1 MIQRESE
8 WSNEWIQIWGIH
20 QLNQWMEGQS
30 TQMGL
35 PPSYTV
41 QPRARFLSTW
51 VHPIFFLFL
60 FFFLPP
66 IVIMEQHLHFVH
78 LKFYTMVMRR
88 WNGKN
93 DIWFLF
99 LWIINAMIR
108 PGYCVFLE
116 PFLNFLNTFWLFS
129 LVFGCVA
136 QKLTWKCSNIFPFFF
151 FNRSLASSHFQL
163 GIHRVWICLQYL
175 FTKYMCDSLAGAR
188 TFCYP
193 VCIFYFFYFWEP
205 CFVFFPF

>member
-1 MIQRESE
+1 MIRRESE
-8 WSNEWIQIWGIH
+8 WSNEWNQIWGIH

-51 VHPIFFLFL
+51 VHPIFFLF
-60 FFFLPP
+60 FFFFLLPP

-93 DIWFLF
+93 AIWFLF

-116 PFLNFLNTFWLFS
+116 PFLNFEHILTFQ
-129 LVFGCVA
+129 FGVGVCCTETHLKR
-136 QKLTWKCSNIFPFFF
+136 QEDSPPPFFF
-151 FNRSLASSHFQL
+151 F
-163 GIHRVWICLQYL
+163 
-175 FTKYMCDSLAGAR
+175 
-188 TFCYP
+188 
-193 VCIFYFFYFWEP
+193 
-205 CFVFFPF
+205 